1 MRSMPSVRT
10 RSARQARPARPH
22 HPGARRARLRDRRS
36 GQPPARRTL
45 GRDGR
50 EVGSRAGPSDRCG
63 PCDVRGSRGSPELG
77 APRRLRLRRLPCGW
91 EPDRAVPPLRKGRPS
106 GGRRS
111 RRCPLLEPRAPRSRS
126 GAASSSSA
134 ARNAP
139 QPSGTYR
146 EVDIF
151 DQRANAWTRGPDLP
165 NPRHGVGVV
174 VVDGTKSIV
183 GGDPVFTVFTPA
195 RLLVLGGGPL
205 PGGSQTAVCEALDLR

>member
-1 MRSMPSVRT
+1 MSAAAEGLQSSAPQGVFVFGGYLAVGSPTARSLRFERGGRAVGGDRAD
-10 RSARQARPARPH
+10 ARFSSR
-22 HPGARRARLRDRRS
+22 GRRGRDR
-36 GQPPARRTL
+36 
-45 GRDGR
+45 
-50 EVGSRAGPSDRCG
+50 
-63 PCDVRGSRGSPELG
+63 
-77 APRRLRLRRLPCGW
+77 
-91 EPDRAVPPLRKGRPS
+91 
-106 GGRRS
+106 
-111 RRCPLLEPRAPRSRS
+111 